1 MSGNVSMS
9 GSVTRGSVSPGGSVS
24 ALVSDYVAMRR
35 GLGYRSAVQER
46 ALRAFA
52 RHLDRAGHRG
62 AIPLEA
68 SLDWA
73 SATAS
78 PDPCNPARRL
88 GMVRGFLRHLS
99 AIDGGT
105 EVPAPGLLG
114 PAGHRTPPHVYS
126 DREIAELLQ
135 AATGTG
141 LRPHCYAVLLG
152 LIACTGLRISEALAL
167 TCDDVD
173 LAQGVLT
180 VRAGKRG
187 RTRVVPLHPS
197 ALDPLRGYAQDRAR
211 RFGPPRTDAAFFRTD
226 RSDRIG
232 YNENAAN
239 HAFRLLRRRLGWTA
253 AGRTRTPRV
262 HDLRHRMVVRRIQ
275 SWHAHGVDVDSKI
288 PVLATYLGHVEVREL
303 YWYLS
308 AVPELLSIV
317 AQRFAHFT
325 AHDPA
330 GAP

>member
-1 MSGNVSMS
+1 M
-9 GSVTRGSVSPGGSVS
+9 
-24 ALVSDYVAMRR
+24 
-35 GLGYRSAVQER
+35 
-46 ALRAFA
+46 
-52 RHLDRAGHRG
+52 
-62 AIPLEA
+62 
-68 SLDWA
+68 
-73 SATAS
+73 
-78 PDPCNPARRL
+78 
-88 GMVRGFLRHLS
+88 
-99 AIDGGT
+99 
-105 EVPAPGLLG
+105 
-114 PAGHRTPPHVYS
+114 YS
-126 DREIAELLQ
+126 DREIAELLA
-135 AATGTG
+135 AATGLAPVGG

-152 LIACTGLRISEALAL
+152 LIACTGLRIGEALAL
-167 TCDDVD
+167 TCADVD
-173 LAQGVLT
+173 LAEGVLT

-232 YNENAAN
+232 YNAAN

-253 AGRTRTPRV
+253 AGRTRAPRV

-317 AQRFAHFT
+317 AQRFAHFA

>member
-1 MSGNVSMS
+1 
-9 GSVTRGSVSPGGSVS
+9 
-24 ALVSDYVAMRR
+24 
-35 GLGYRSAVQER
+35 
-46 ALRAFA
+46 
-52 RHLDRAGHRG
+52 
-62 AIPLEA
+62 
-68 SLDWA
+68 
-73 SATAS
+73 
-78 PDPCNPARRL
+78 
-88 GMVRGFLRHLS
+88 MVRGFLRHLS
-99 AIDGGT
+99 TIDGQT

-126 DREIAELLQ
+126 DREIADLLR
-135 AATGTG
+135 AATGLAPAGG

-167 TCDDVD
+167 TCGDVD

-197 ALDPLRGYAQDRAR
+197 ALDPLRGYARDRVR
-211 RFGPPRTDAAFFRTD
+211 RFGPPRADAAFFRTD
-226 RSDRIG
+226 RSDRIS
-232 YNENAAN
+232 YNTAN
-239 HAFRLLRRRLGWTA
+239 HAFRLLRHRLGWTA
-253 AGRTRTPRV
+253 TGRTRAPRV

-275 SWHAHGVDVDSKI
+275 SWHAQGVDVDAKI

-308 AVPELLSIV
+308 AVPELMSIV
-317 AQRFAHFT
+317 AERFEYFAGHE
-325 AHDPA
+325 PA